1 MRRRRRRR
9 GGDVVSWQEVQ
20 ARDEEVRALAYE
32 MGYEDALALL
42 PEDPEPASILDPGEA
57 SEFARGG
64 YRYMI
69 VWNAY
74 IEGRVDGGAELPF

>member
-1 MRRRRRRR
+1 
-9 GGDVVSWQEVQ
+9 VTWQEAQ
-20 ARDEEVRALAYE
+20 PRDEELRALAYE

-42 PEDPEPASILDPGEA
+42 PEDPEPASILESSAGEA
-57 SEFARGG
+57 SEFARGR